1 VPRKQLKPRERR
13 GLPDPHYKYPDS
25 ATGVLLARFV
35 NRLNFQGKKSLSE
48 RIVEKTLHVVHE
60 KTKEEAI
67 VVFNRAIDNIKPLV
81 EVKPRRVGGATYQV
95 PVQVRPERG
104 TALAMGWL
112 IQFAREKTG
121 KPFYERLADEI
132 LAANRREGGAIKKRE
147 DTHRMAEANK
157 AFAHYRW

>member
-1 VPRKQLKPRERR
+1 MPRKSLKPRERR
-13 GLPDPHYKYPDS
+13 GLPDPDFKYGS
-25 ATGVLLARFV
+25 VLVARLV
-35 NRLNFQGKKSLSE
+35 NRLNFEGKKSLSE
-48 RIVEKTLHVVHE
+48 RIMDHAFGVIQE
-60 KTKEEAI
+60 KTKEEPLG
-67 VVFNRAIDNIKPLV
+67 VFTRAIENVKPLV

-104 TALAMGWL
+104 TALAMRWL

-121 KPFYERLADEI
+121 KPFSQRLADEI
-132 LAANRREGGAIKKRE
+132 LAASRKEGGAIKKRE

>member
-1 VPRKQLKPRERR
+1 MPRKALKPRERR
-13 GLPDPHYKYPDS
+13 ALPDPHFKYDS
-25 ATGVLLARFV
+25 VLLSRFV
-35 NRLNFQGKKSLSE
+35 NRLNFSGKKSQSE
-48 RIVEKTLHVVHE
+48 RIVEKSFTMIKD

-67 VVFNRAIDNIKPLV
+67 NVFNRAIDNVKPLV

-104 TALAMGWL
+104 TAIAMRWI

-121 KPFYERLADEI
+121 KPFHERLADEI
-132 LAANRREGGAIKKRE
+132 LAASRREGGAIKKRE
-147 DTHRMAEANK
+147 DTHRMADANK

>member
-1 VPRKQLKPRERR
+1 MPP
-13 GLPDPHYKYPDS
+13 PHFKYGS
-25 ATGVLLARFV
+25 VLLSRFV
-35 NRLNFQGKKSLSE
+35 NRLNFEGKKSLAE
-48 RIVEKTLHVVHE
+48 RIVEKTLTFVQK
-60 KTKEEAI
+60 KTNEEP
-67 VVFNRAIDNIKPLV
+67 VGVFNRAIENVKPLV

-95 PVQVRPERG
+95 PIQVRPERG

-121 KPFYERLADEI
+121 KPFFERLADEI

>member
-13 GLPDPHYKYPDS
+13 ALPDPHFKYGS
-25 ATGVLLARFV
+25 VLLSRFV
-35 NRLNFQGKKSLSE
+35 NRLNYSGKKSMSE
-48 RIVEKTLHVVHE
+48 RILEQTLQILHD
-60 KTKEEAI
+60 KTKEEALQ
-67 VVFNRAIDNIKPLV
+67 VFNRAIDHVKPLV

-112 IQFAREKTG
+112 IQYAREKTG
-121 KPFYERLADEI
+121 KPFHERLADEL
-132 LAANRREGGAIKKRE
+132 LAASRKEGSAIKKRE

>member
-1 VPRKQLKPRERR
+1 MPRKTLKPRERR
-13 GLPDPHYKYPDS
+13 GLPDPDFKYGS
-25 ATGVLLARFV
+25 VLVARFV
-35 NRLNFQGKKSLSE
+35 NRINFEGKKSLSE
-48 RIVEKTLHVVHE
+48 RIVDEAFGLIQE
-60 KTKEEAI
+60 KTKEEPLG
-67 VVFNRAIDNIKPLV
+67 VFNRAIDNVKPLV

-121 KPFYERLADEI
+121 KPFFQRLADEI
-132 LAANRREGGAIKKRE
+132 LAASRKEGGAIKKRE
-147 DTHRMAEANK
+147 DTHRMADANK